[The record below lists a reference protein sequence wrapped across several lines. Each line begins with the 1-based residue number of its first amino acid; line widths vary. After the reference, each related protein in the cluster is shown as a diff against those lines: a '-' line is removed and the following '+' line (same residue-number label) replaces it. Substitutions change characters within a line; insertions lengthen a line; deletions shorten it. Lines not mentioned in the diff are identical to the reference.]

1 MIWFSEEICSW
12 HGCKTICSDILN
24 WQLEIKEFEV
34 GVETWIP
41 VFGRTDL
48 RNKEINNGNITNREA
63 ITDRIQNVVLA
74 LCMCQKKCS
83 ISFLGD

>member
-1 MIWFSEEICSW
+1 M
-12 HGCKTICSDILN
+12 LN

-74 LCMCQKKCS
+74 
-83 ISFLGD
+83 